1 MTTCDCRTTVN
12 RSNINA
18 LNSLSSILYS
28 ELAVNIQHIVLT
40 QLAAKTYILVNT
52 LFVPSKLSY
61 ESSHIL
67 LNISQQHLYE
77 TH

>member
-1 MTTCDCRTTVN
+1 M
-12 RSNINA
+12 
-18 LNSLSSILYS
+18 YS